1 MDDISRIDILWVLLS
16 SVLVLLM
23 QGGFLCLESGLTRS
37 KNAINVALKNA
48 SDFLIAVLAWYLISF
63 GLMFGDSEQG
73 WIGRDRFVSDL
84 SAGDPW
90 EASFFLFQLMFC
102 ATAATIVSGAVA
114 ERMRFNGYH
123 LVTLIAVVLIYPA
136 FGHWVWGGALGGEPG
151 WLAELGF
158 IDFAGSTVV
167 HSVGGWIAL
176 AALLVV
182 GPRAGR
188 FDDDEPRLIPGS
200 NLPLAMLG
208 VLLFLVGWVGFNGG
222 STLAL
227 DASVPGII
235 INTLLSAAAGGVMAY
250 LLARWLT
257 RWLAFAGLD
266 QVAVPLNG
274 VIAGLV
280 AITAGCHVVATWEA
294 ILIGALASLFMV
306 LAIEGLARLRIDDA
320 IGAIPVHLVAGI
332 WGTLAVAL
340 FGAPALIGTGLS
352 LGEQLAVQALGVV
365 IAGAWSF
372 PLAYLLLRL
381 LNRFYRLRVSAS
393 DERLGLNVSEHG
405 AKTEMVDLMTALKR
419 QERSANLS
427 LRVPVEPFT
436 EVGQIA
442 AQHNRLMEGLEQ
454 AVTRSQAIVRD
465 LRDGILT
472 FTQAGLLTS
481 LNPGAEKILGVTGEA
496 ALGTALSVYLDPAS
510 SQAIGTEAR
519 DTCWGGDPAA
529 LTRAGKL
536 EVALRRREAG
546 QPVFVELAIT
556 LDSRSPDGYTCLMR
570 DISDRRRVEVQLFEE
585 KELAQTTLEAI
596 ADGVITTDR
605 GGRVVYM
612 NAVAAQLTGWPLEAA
627 KAQPLYRV
635 FPVVNSPTEMP
646 SDWITR
652 RVLGEGETLVES
664 KSRLLYCRDGNVH
677 VVQHT
682 AAPIRS
688 ADGQLRGLVVVFH
701 DKTQE
706 RAMERR
712 LTYQAKHDALTGL
725 INRGEFEHR
734 LSELIE
740 QLEDGPVQ
748 HLLCYIDLDQFKL
761 VNDVCG
767 HAAGDALLRQI
778 ANLLKRG
785 LRSADTL
792 ARLGGD
798 EFGLILANCP
808 VERGI
813 EIAETLRERV
823 HALRFPWEDKV
834 FGVGASVGLVPL
846 SRSLGNLADALS
858 RADAACYAAK
868 DSGRN
873 RVHLYDPD
881 DRELN
886 LRRGQMTWVSRL
898 QRALDE
904 DGFQLFY
911 QGIAP
916 VRHPEDVSSHFEIL
930 LRLTG
935 DGDAV
940 MPPGAFIPAAERYGL
955 MPDIDYWVV
964 EHSLEWLS
972 AYQAQGGHGIKRC
985 AINLSGAT
993 LGNDKHTARIRA
1005 ALSRHKVDPALICFE
1020 ITETST
1026 MANVDQ
1032 AKRFINEVK
1041 QLGCRF
1047 ALDDFGS
1054 GLSSFGYLSDLDVD
1068 LVKIDGSF
1076 IRDLD
1081 SNPIHRVMVEAIV
1094 SIAGVMGLGSTAE
1107 FVENARVV
1115 EILREIGVDY
1125 AQGYHLA
1132 RPRPLAEYPP
1142 LQRRL
1147 SGPDQR

>member
-1 MDDISRIDILWVLLS
+1 MDAIARLDILWVLLS

-48 SDFLIAVLAWYLISF
+48 SDVLIATLLWYLVSF
-63 GLMFGDSEQG
+63 GLMFGDSERG
-73 WIGRDRFVSDL
+73 WIGIDRFL
-84 SAGDPW
+84 PEFSAGDPW

-114 ERMRFNGYH
+114 ERMRFSGYH
-123 LVTLIAVVLIYPA
+123 LVTLIAVALIYPI
-136 FGHWVWGGALGGEPG
+136 FGHWAWGGALGGEPG
-151 WLAELGF
+151 WLAALGF
-158 IDFAGSTVV
+158 VDFAGSTVV
-167 HSVGGWIAL
+167 HGVGGWIAL
-176 AALLVV
+176 AALLVI

-188 FDDDEPRLIPGS
+188 FDGGEARLIPGS

-208 VLLFLVGWVGFNGG
+208 ILLFLVGWVGFNGG

-227 DASVPGII
+227 DAAVPAIVVK
-235 INTLLSAAAGGVMAY
+235 TLLSASAGGVVAY
-250 LLARWLT
+250 LLT
-257 RWLAFAGLD
+257 RWFALPGQD
-266 QVAVPLNG
+266 RVTAPLNG
-274 VIAGLV
+274 VLAGLV
-280 AITAGCHVVATWEA
+280 AITAGCHVVATWA
-294 ILIGALASLFMV
+294 ALVIGAVAGLLMV

-320 IGAIPVHLVAGI
+320 IGAIPVHLVAGL

-340 FGAPALIGTGLS
+340 FGAPALIDSGLA
-352 LGEQLAVQALGVV
+352 LGEQLAVQALGVAV
-365 IAGAWSF
+365 AGAWSF
-372 PLAYLLLRL
+372 PVAYLLLRL
-381 LNRFYRLRVSAS
+381 IDRFYRLRVSAD
-393 DERLGLNVSEHG
+393 DEAIGLNVSEHG
-405 AKTEMVDLMTALKR
+405 AKTDLVDLMTALKR
-419 QERSANLS
+419 QERSTDLS

-442 AQHNRLMEGLEQ
+442 AQHNRLMDAFEQ

-465 LRDGILT
+465 LRDGIVTLT
-472 FTQAGLLTS
+472 ESGLLTS
-481 LNPGAEKILGVTGEA
+481 LNPGAEKILAVSGEA
-496 ALGTALSVYLDPAS
+496 ALGTAFVDLLDPGGG
-510 SQAIGTEAR
+510 QARGTDGPEAV
-519 DTCWGGDPAA
+519 WPGDPAA
-529 LTRAGKL
+529 LASAGKV
-536 EVALRRREAG
+536 EIALRRREADG
-546 QPVFVELAIT
+546 PVFVELAVT
-556 LDSRSPDGYTCLMR
+556 PDSQSPGCYTCLIR
-570 DISDRRRVEVQLFEE
+570 DISDRRRVEAQLFEE

-605 GGRVVYM
+605 GGRVLYM
-612 NAVAAQLTGWPLEAA
+612 NAVAAELTGWPLEAA
-627 KAQPLYRV
+627 SGQPLSRV
-635 FPVVNSPTEMP
+635 FPVVDSPTEMP
-646 SDWITR
+646 SDWIAR
-652 RVLGEGETLVES
+652 RVLGDGETLVES

-688 ADGQLRGLVVVFH
+688 AEGQVRGLVVVFH

-706 RAMERR
+706 RAMERQ

-725 INRGEFEHR
+725 INRREFEHR
-734 LSELIE
+734 LSELID
-740 QLEDGPVQ
+740 QLEDGPAQ
-748 HLLCYIDLDQFKL
+748 HLLCYVDLDQFKL

-767 HAAGDALLRQI
+767 HAAGDALLRQV
-778 ANLLKRG
+778 ANLLQRR

-798 EFGLILANCP
+798 EFGVLLTNCP
-808 VERGI
+808 LERGI
-813 EIAETLRERV
+813 EIAEAMRERV

-834 FGVGASVGLVPL
+834 FAIGASVGLVPL
-846 SRSLGNLADALS
+846 SRGLGNLADALS
-858 RADAACYAAK
+858 RADEACYAAK

-873 RVHLYDPD
+873 RVHVYDPG
-881 DRELN
+881 DRELS
-886 LRRGQMTWVSRL
+886 LRKGQMTWVSRI

-916 VRHPEDVSSHFEIL
+916 VMQPEDTNGHIEIL

-935 DGDAV
+935 EDDEV

-955 MPDIDYWVV
+955 MPEVDYWVV
-964 EHSLEWLS
+964 EHCLRWLS
-972 AYQAQGGHGIKRC
+972 AYQAQGGTGIKRC

-993 LGNDKHTARIRA
+993 LGNDKHTARIRDC
-1005 ALSRHKVDPALICFE
+1005 LRRHRIDPRLICFE

-1026 MANVDQ
+1026 MANLDQ
-1032 AKRFINEVK
+1032 AKRFIDEVK

-1054 GLSSFGYLSDLDVD
+1054 GLSSFGYLHDLDVD

-1081 SNPIHRVMVEAIV
+1081 SNAVHRAMVEAIV
-1094 SIAGVMGLGSTAE
+1094 GIAGVMGLGSIAE
-1107 FVENARVV
+1107 FVEHARVV
-1115 EILREIGVDY
+1115 DILREIGVDY

-1132 RPRPLAEYPP
+1132 RPRPLVEYPP
-1142 LQRRL
+1142 PGRR
-1147 SGPDQR
+1147 G